1 MNEADKYNKL
11 TKSIEIIKN
20 DIERDKLINDDE
32 IMKMEELVTINSL
45 NVIIQKIYF
54 YLYI

>member
-1 MNEADKYNKL
+1 M
-11 TKSIEIIKN
+11 KN

-45 NVIIQKIYF
+45 NVII
-54 YLYI
+54 